1 MSRREHLLRLAR
13 GLAAR
18 ADELSACVEASR
30 EGPGVSRT
38 MALIAELAETRRA
51 RAELLAEL
59 ERFDACTLDQETA
72 S

>member
-1 MSRREHLLRLAR
+1 MIRERLLRLAR

-18 ADELSACVEASR
+18 ADELTFCVEAVR
-30 EGPGVSRT
+30 GGPDVVRT

-51 RAELLAEL
+51 RAEVLAEL
-59 ERFDACTLDQETA
+59 ERYDARTMDRETA

>member
-1 MSRREHLLRLAR
+1 MIRERLLRLAR

-18 ADELSACVEASR
+18 ADELSACIEASR

-38 MALIAELAETRRA
+38 MALVAELAETRRA
-51 RAELLAEL
+51 RAEVLAEI
-59 ERFDACTLDQETA
+59 ERHDARTLDRETA